1 MYHAFDEEMTKP
13 LLDSII
19 TRLESEGFRIQGIT
33 FDLGNKKLISQLKY
47 QKNHYFKNPYDKSR
61 KVFMFPDV
69 PHLIKLARN
78 HVFDTGFKV
87 PSENGDL
94 VPLVKQDFEDVL
106 AKNRGGSELRTGFNL
121 SRAHLDV
128 KASQRQRVR
137 LAVQVLSS
145 TVAQEL
151 LQLGPDTNEY
161 KAKHKAVKL
170 FNDWFDVMNAKSR
183 NDKNPL
189 SRGMSPDA
197 NATNQLKILDKME
210 AFLLRFHVM
219 DTAAKN
225 YRPKAK
231 QPWQYGLMC
240 SIKSTRALY
249 QQLVVETGSPFKF
262 LLTAKLN
269 QDCLENLFSR
279 LRALGGDC
287 CHPTPIE
294 ALRRMRILLLNNG
307 AELLIR
313 QPAVEMESI
322 QMEDEHGNPVSDE
335 DIAEQKRILEKEKEE
350 YTAEQI
356 ADQIADHKARQEF
369 IDRETGP
376 QLASHEEFPSVIEQ
390 YDVETSAANIFEI
403 DLALME
409 AEEREE
415 QQRLDIKKDEEFT
428 KVPRNVFDKTFYHSS
443 STSLAVN
450 ELNENMNTDTIHFE
464 TAVIITAITLVPNK
478 KKLHVAYPQK
488 RTIFGKTTPNKF
500 AVELYCNDLSEIEN
514 DDKASYLDS
523 MGYDEESG
531 ICTISFPQNNKVS
544 NALVLRGK
552 YTNMTV
558 MVVGKIEKK
567 YDREAQGLGYV
578 SGYLASKGIKDN
590 AKKEESLKKAKEKG
604 TNRKRKHEEMED
616 KPFVPQGQKTKE
628 FTRTEAN
635 DSLTPWI
642 FSISRGSLVVPDR
655 EFFLDA
661 EKFEEEF
668 NAYHGPFLPPINAYQ
683 FYGANEKIE
692 NSTDGKSHFPFKKGP
707 KIIDGLTEILVR
719 KYGHKY
725 ERKIL
730 ADFSKTRLNIRVKAA
745 KIKLAE
751 DNAERLEKNRKRR
764 KTTRDYKQ
772 LGQLTTSGTRA
783 FKQQGQFTN

>member
-19 TRLESEGFRIQGIT
+19 KRIESEGFRIQGIT
-33 FDLGNKKLISQLKY
+33 FDLGNKKLTSQLKF
-47 QKNHYFKNPYDKSR
+47 QTNHFFINPYDKSR
-61 KVFMFPDV
+61 NVFMFPDV

-87 PSENGDL
+87 PSEDGNL

-106 AKNRGGSELRTGFNL
+106 AKNRGSELRTAFNL

-128 KASQRQRVR
+128 KGSQRQRVR

-145 TVAQEL
+145 TVAQEM

-219 DTAAKN
+219 DTPERE

-231 QPWQYGLMC
+231 QPWQYGIMC
-240 SIKSTRALY
+240 SIKSTKALY

-279 LRALGGDC
+279 LRALGGDNV
-287 CHPTPIE
+287 HPTPIE

-322 QMEDEHGNPVSDE
+322 QMEDEDGNPVSDE
-335 DIAEQKRILEKEKEE
+335 DIAEQKMILEKEKEE

-356 ADQIADHKARQEF
+356 ADHQARQEF
-369 IDRETGP
+369 IDRETSP

-390 YDVETSAANIFEI
+390 YDVETNAVNIFEI

-415 QQRLDIKKDEEFT
+415 KQRLDIKKDEEFT
-428 KVPRNVFDKTFYHSS
+428 KVPRNVFDKTFNHSS
-443 STSLAVN
+443 STSLTVN

-478 KKLHVAYPQK
+478 KKLHVAYPKK
-488 RTIFGKTTPNKF
+488 RTIFGRTTPNRF
-500 AVELYCNDLSEIEN
+500 AFELYCNDLSETEN
-514 DDKASYLDS
+514 DKASYLDS
-523 MGYDEESG
+523 MGYDDESG

-544 NALVLRGK
+544 NMLVLRGK

-558 MVVGKIEKK
+558 MVVGRIEKK
-567 YDREAQGLGYV
+567 YDTEAQGLGYV

-590 AKKEESLKKAKEKG
+590 KKKEESLKKAEEKG
-604 TNRKRKHEEMED
+604 TNRKRKHEEIEE
-616 KPFVPQGQKTKE
+616 KPFVPQGQKTNE

-668 NAYHGPFLPPINAYQ
+668 NAYHEPFLPPINAYCL
-683 FYGANEKIE
+683 YDANEKIE
-692 NSTDGKSHFPFKKGP
+692 NSSNGKCHFPFKKGT

-719 KYGHKY
+719 KFGHKY

-730 ADFSKTRLNIRVKAA
+730 ADFSKTRLNIRIKAA

-751 DNAERLEKNRKRR
+751 DNAERLQKNQKRR
-764 KTTRDYKQ
+764 KMQKTTRDWKQ
-772 LGQLTTSGTRA
+772 LGQLTNSGTRD

>member
-1 MYHAFDEEMTKP
+1 MTKP

-33 FDLGNKKLISQLKY
+33 FDLGNQKLTQQLKY
-47 QKNHYFKNPYDKSR
+47 QINHYFINPYDKSR
-61 KVFMFPDV
+61 KIFMFPDA
-69 PHLIKLARN
+69 PHLIKLVRN

-87 PSENGDL
+87 PSEDGNL

-106 AKNRGGSELRTGFNL
+106 AKNRGSELRTAFNL

-128 KASQRQRVR
+128 KGSQRQRVR
-137 LAVQVLSS
+137 LAVQALSS
-145 TVAQEL
+145 TVAQEM
-151 LQLGPDTNEY
+151 LQMGPDTNEY

-231 QPWQYGLMC
+231 QPWQYGMMC
-240 SIKSTRALY
+240 SIKSTKALY
-249 QQLVVETGSPFKF
+249 QQLVVETGSPFRF

-279 LRALGGDC
+279 LRALGGDNV
-287 CHPTPIE
+287 HPTPIE

-322 QMEDEHGNPVSDE
+322 QMEDENGNPVSDE
-335 DIAEQKRILEKEKEE
+335 DIAEQKMILEKEKEE

-356 ADQIADHKARQEF
+356 ADHQARQEF
-369 IDRETGP
+369 IDREISP
-376 QLASHEEFPSVIEQ
+376 QLANHEDFPSVIEQ
-390 YDVETSAANIFEI
+390 YDVETNAANIFEL
-403 DLALME
+403 DLAVME

-415 QQRLDIKKDEEFT
+415 QQRLDIKKAEEFT
-428 KVPRNVFDKTFYHSS
+428 KVPRNVFDKTFHHSS
-443 STSLAVN
+443 STSLTVN
-450 ELNENMNTDTIHFE
+450 DLNDNMNTDTIHFK

-488 RTIFGKTTPNKF
+488 RTIFGRTTPNKF
-500 AVELYCNDLSEIEN
+500 AFELYCNDLSEVEN
-514 DDKASYLDS
+514 DKASYLDS

-544 NALVLRGK
+544 NMLVLRGK
-552 YTNMTV
+552 YTDMTV

-567 YDREAQGLGYV
+567 YDTEAQGLGYV
-578 SGYLASKGIKDN
+578 SGYLASKDIKDN
-590 AKKEESLKKAKEKG
+590 KKKEERLKKAQEKG
-604 TNRKRKHEEMED
+604 TNRKRKHEEIEE
-616 KPFVPQGQKTKE
+616 KPFVPQGQKTNE

-668 NAYHGPFLPPINAYQ
+668 NAYHGPFLPPINAYR

-692 NSTDGKSHFPFKKGP
+692 NSSDGKNHFPFKKGP
-707 KIIDGLTEILVR
+707 KIIDGLTEILVQ

-730 ADFSKTRLNIRVKAA
+730 ADFSKTRLNIRIKAA

-751 DNAERLEKNRKRR
+751 DNAERLQQNQKRR
-764 KTTRDYKQ
+764 KMQKTTRDQKQ
-772 LGQLTTSGTRA
+772 LGQLTNSGTRE